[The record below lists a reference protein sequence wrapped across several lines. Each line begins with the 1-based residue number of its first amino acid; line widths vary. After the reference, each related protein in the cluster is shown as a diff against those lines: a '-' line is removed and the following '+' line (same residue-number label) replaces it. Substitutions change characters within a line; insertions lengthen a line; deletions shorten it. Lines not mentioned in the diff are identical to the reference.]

1 MRAIFVSYRRND
13 SEGEAGRLFDDL
25 VEHFGEQS
33 VFMDVAAIEAGRD
46 FRKAIDESV
55 ATCGV
60 LLAIIGTNW
69 VDAKDEAGRRRL
81 DDPSDFVRL
90 ETASALRRD
99 IPVIPVLVR
108 GAKVPRAD
116 QLPDGLKDLAY
127 RNGVELTHAR
137 WASDLQLL
145 IKALAPVIGKG
156 ETAVTPGV
164 GALPPTQPAAGRGS
178 GMKWLAV
185 GGGLVAALA
194 LGGYGAYYV
203 KAERE
208 KQAVEQQR
216 RAAEDEAARRRAEAE
231 REELAR
237 KKTELDEAA
246 SKIAADRA
254 AAEKAEA
261 DRRRESA
268 EAARRAAAERA
279 EAQRR
284 RDAEALRLAEA
295 EKAQAE
301 QRRESAEAARRAA
314 AEREAAEAATRRAVA
329 EREAEAARRAAAE
342 RDAAE
347 KARVPV
353 AFGTK
358 ITRVACT
365 DLGQGKY
372 RIETWGTAN
381 GVAESA
387 LFVGPEIPP
396 NRGTITSGRTS
407 CSNWTEGY
415 RMSDGSMN
423 NRACKRGAHEKETT
437 LWKSSHILEWH
448 LSEPPSNA
456 IAVLRG
462 ANRSSATEHAAL
474 RCTR

>member
-25 VEHFGEQS
+25 VQHFGEQS

-90 ETASALRRD
+90 ETSSALRRD

-137 WASDLQLL
+137 WSSDLQLL
-145 IKALAPVIGKG
+145 IKALVPVIGKG
-156 ETAVTPGV
+156 EPPATTGAGASPTTP
-164 GALPPTQPAAGRGS
+164 PAAGRGS

-194 LGGYGAYYV
+194 LGGYGTYYV

-208 KQAVEQQR
+208 RQAVEQQR

-237 KKTELDEAA
+237 KKAELDEAA

-261 DRRRESA
+261 DRRREAA
-268 EAARRAAAERA
+268 EAARRTAAERA

-284 RDAEALRLAEA
+284 RDAEALRLAVV
-295 EKAQAE
+295 EKAQA
-301 QRRESAEAARRAA
+301 AEAARRAA
-314 AEREAAEAATRRAVA
+314 AEKDAAEAALRRAA
-329 EREAEAARRAAAE
+329 ADREAEAARRAAAE
-342 RDAAE
+342 RDAAD
-347 KARVPV
+347 KARVPA
-353 AFGTK
+353 AFGAK

-396 NRGTITSGRTS
+396 NRGTITSGKTA

-437 LWKSSHILEWH
+437 LWKSSHILEWRP
-448 LSEPPSNA
+448 SEPPSNA

-462 ANRSSATEHAAL
+462 ANRPSATEHAAL